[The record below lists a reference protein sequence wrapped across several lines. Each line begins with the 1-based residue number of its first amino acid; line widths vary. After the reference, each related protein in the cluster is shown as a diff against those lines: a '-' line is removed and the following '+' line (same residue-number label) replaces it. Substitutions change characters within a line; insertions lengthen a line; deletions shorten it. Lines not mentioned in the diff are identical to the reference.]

1 MKNVNLIHRGPGIR
15 YKREKPKKSKT
26 AENNNK
32 NKIKIFYVI
41 LSLLLIAFIGGA
53 GIWAYINFL
62 LPLKE
67 VRLTTLIEPEKP
79 KEKDIGPLREDEK
92 IAKPPEVIKE
102 EKTEK
107 REIEK
112 KEKVKKEKLEEIAIK
127 KEVKEKGKLLIFS
140 ADKHYPYV
148 LHVASFRKFA
158 NARRFM
164 TSLVKEGYPAY
175 FGLFNIPKKG
185 SYYRI
190 FIGRFETQKECLN
203 FKSHLKSKKNMKSSY
218 PLKLPYSLELET
230 FNSFKSASKR
240 DSELRT
246 MGYSPFIFPFR
257 IRSIEGTVKYKILI
271 GAYSSKKDANK
282 TSRILSKKGLKNKVI
297 MP

>member
-1 MKNVNLIHRGPGIR
+1 MKNLNLIHRGPGIR
-15 YKREKPKKSKT
+15 FKREKPKKSKT

-41 LSLLLIAFIGGA
+41 LSLLFIVFIGGA

-67 VRLTTLIEPEKP
+67 VKLITLIEPEKP
-79 KEKDIGPLREDEK
+79 KEKDIGSLREDEK
-92 IAKPPEVIKE
+92 IAKPPEAIKK

-112 KEKVKKEKLEEIAIK
+112 KDKFKKDKVEKIVIK
-127 KEVKEKGKLLIFS
+127 KEIKEKDESLIFS

-148 LHVASFRKFA
+148 LHVASFREFA

-190 FIGRFETQKECLN
+190 FIGRFENQKECLN
-203 FKSHLKSKKNMKSSY
+203 FKSHLKSKKKMKSAY
-218 PLKLPYSLELET
+218 PLKLPYSLGLDT
-230 FNSFKSASKR
+230 FDSFKSASKR

-246 MGYSPFIFPFR
+246 RGYSPFIFPFR
-257 IRSIEGTVKYKILI
+257 TKGLEDTVKYKILI
-271 GAYSSKKDANK
+271 GAYSSEKDANK
-282 TSRILSKKGLKNKVI
+282 TSKLLSKKGIENKII